1 MIDNTICKGCFNYD
15 CPTPCQANKEMV
27 INCIFREM
35 TQIIKEEC
43 KFDFINP
50 DNYKKLAPEMSKQ
63 ARAIYKRY
71 TDMLDLN
78 PAKPLYTHNGIKI
91 AEGFERLV
99 IGDYGAYIEYDLSQ
113 VPAGMRYS
121 VEPGQEYR
129 KLPGWRDRVKY
140 IWYTVPD
147 SEPHIKI
154 YWQLR
159 PVSYADYKR
168 KKFYIS
174 PFEIL
179 Q

>member
-1 MIDNTICKGCFNYD
+1 MIDNTICKDCFNYD

-63 ARAIYKRY
+63 VRAIYKRY

-140 IWYTVPD
+140 IWYTVPRSD
-147 SEPHIKI
+147 PHIKI

-159 PVSYADYKR
+159 TVSYADYKR